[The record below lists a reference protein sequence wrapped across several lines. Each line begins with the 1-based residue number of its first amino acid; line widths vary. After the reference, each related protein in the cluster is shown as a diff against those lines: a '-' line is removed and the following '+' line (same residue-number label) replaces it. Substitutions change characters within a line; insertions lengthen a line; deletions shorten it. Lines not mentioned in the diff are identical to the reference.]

1 MNILD
6 YIKEFKDY
14 IFDESTSWG
23 NVIAKFISLFVFLVF
38 IDLCLNFSYNLDV
51 QNKLSQIE
59 KISRLKSK
67 YKNDSIYILKIRKIE
82 NNIFNKEHYSDFLPR
97 ILSEISFNQETI
109 DQNINQSNTANKT
122 TKNPIKDVFW
132 MTISSSYL
140 LLIIFPFLLFLPVYD
155 RNARTGNGIAGW
167 VSSLVMIG
175 GMILLITWIA
185 YQIPWPWNNPTWTYI
200 VNFLIHSLF
209 WFLII
214 KLGNDKNKKTNANTV

>member
-155 RNARTGNGIAGW
+155 RNARTGNGI
-167 VSSLVMIG
+167 
-175 GMILLITWIA
+175 
-185 YQIPWPWNNPTWTYI
+185 
-200 VNFLIHSLF
+200 
-209 WFLII
+209 
-214 KLGNDKNKKTNANTV
+214 DTV